1 MLRVIFLMS
10 VSVLAGCANS
20 GLTCAPNGT
29 CWPANHQPVNAARIV
44 TVPDIDAADALCRP
58 AVAQQWTVKPSA
70 TIYACALLLRSSGP
84 VIVLPE
90 RLPDRL
96 LAAGWSVDLLRAY
109 EQANV
114 DGVTDYSRN
123 KVTSR
128 K

>member
-1 MLRVIFLMS
+1 MS
-10 VSVLAGCANS
+10 SAAKYVLASLLLAGCAGNT
-20 GLTCAPNGT
+20 TCAPNGT
-29 CWPANHQPVNAARIV
+29 CWPADHQPVREARIV
-44 TVPDIDAADALCRP
+44 TVPDTAAADALCHP
-58 AVAQQWTVKPSA
+58 AVTQQWQVKPSA

-96 LAAGWSVDLLRAY
+96 VKAGWSVDLLRQY

-123 KVTSR
+123 KVTI
-128 K
+128 KN